1 MNLRELAAADA
12 QSFLEDVSAGFARE
26 VEVEPPDRSRVTLL
40 GYSNDIH
47 QTIDPETGV
56 AVAGRRASVAF
67 STKTLAEAGLP
78 YPRGEADKGRK
89 PWVVMFKDIDGVTH
103 TFKVVEAN
111 PDRALGIVT
120 CFLET
125 YVTQ

>member
-1 MNLRELAAADA
+1 VNLRELAASDA
-12 QSFLEDVSAGFARE
+12 QSFLEDVDAGFAWE
-26 VEVEPPDRSRVTLL
+26 VSLEAPERAPVALR

-67 STKTLAEAGLP
+67 STKTLAAAQLP
-78 YPRGEADKGRK
+78 YPRGEADSGRK
-89 PWVVMFKDIDGVTH
+89 PWVVVFNDIDGVPH
-103 TFKVVEAN
+103 TFKVIEAF

-120 CFLET
+120 CHLEA
-125 YVTQ
+125 YYR